1 MKIHGQRTFTLI
13 ELLVVVAIISILASL
28 LLPALSSARARAKS
42 MDCLSRLKQLTT
54 AMSMYSLDHADWI
67 PYRNVGDVRNGTTY
81 LEHLAG
87 YLFNPDIGDLNSDN
101 LTEAA
106 TKFFVC
112 PSEYRG
118 SDYMVSY
125 TLNGHRTG
133 SWGDELGVVYSN
145 SGSGTFADGTEYVGR
160 PRKLTSIENTAEMM
174 SMMCSPYI
182 GSFGQTYGD
191 GWCSFHR
198 APIVNGSL
206 KMSFLHRDSANWAFV
221 DGHVAWM
228 SIDQAIGTGS
238 GWKTSSLVNPFGIWT
253 VNTND

>member
-106 TKFFVC
+106 TKFYVC

-118 SDYMVSY
+118 SNYRMSY
-125 TLNGHRTG
+125 VINGHRTG
-133 SWGDELGVVYSN
+133 SWGQEFGVTYSN
-145 SGSGTFADGTEYVGR
+145 SGSGTFADGTAYQGR
-160 PRKLTSIENTAEMM
+160 PRKLTSIENTAETMAL
-174 SMMCSPYI
+174 MCSPHT
-182 GSFGQTYGD
+182 GSWGQRYEG
-191 GWCSFHR
+191 R
-198 APIVNGSL
+198 APASEVNQ
-206 KMSFLHRDSANWAFV
+206 RR
-221 DGHVAWM
+221 
-228 SIDQAIGTGS
+228 
-238 GWKTSSLVNPFGIWT
+238 PFILRPK
-253 VNTND
+253 